1 MDLSLSDTV
10 ARAAAMLERGEIAAA
25 ESILARLTAS
35 GAEENVDALQLMGL
49 VRLYQNRTEEG
60 ISAVIPLLGD

>member
-25 ESILARLTAS
+25 ESILARLMAS

-49 VRLYQNRTEEG
+49 VRL
-60 ISAVIPLLGD
+60 